1 MEEQI
6 RKEYVT
12 QTSATTP
19 GAATAAAAVGA
30 LLLLPEVLTIL
41 GGKKRWDAFIE

>member
-1 MEEQI
+1 MEKQI

-12 QTSATTP
+12 QTSAATP
-19 GAATAAAAVGA
+19 GAAMAAAAVGA

-41 GGKKRWDAFIE
+41 EDKKR